1 MRITTNMVMRN
12 YQSNLTSSLGGL
24 ERARKQVES
33 GRRFSQSY
41 EDPSAAARGAILER
55 RYSRNSDYLNSVK
68 EAQKWQDS
76 QEDVLKQL
84 NTIATQIGSDFSTKA
99 MSDTTGDT
107 GRNAYAATL
116 RELQKSM
123 VNALNTAYGD
133 AFVMA
138 GGDAKNPPF
147 KIDENGDV
155 LYRDLNVDSDDA
167 DVLAKLAKLSK
178 ETSYIDL
185 GFGLKFDDTTGDII
199 SSSAFDTAFPGI
211 NAVGYG
217 QTDDGTSKNLIVLA
231 GKMADLLDKEVFDKD
246 AYGKLWTQFN
256 QSTQSMKDQ
265 FTKIGTKS
273 QQLAATQTRLE
284 AEKLNIEE
292 QYKNAVGIE
301 ETEAIT
307 NFSWAQYVYNVALK
321 IGTNIINP
329 SLLDFMK

>member
-99 MSDTTGDT
+99 MSDPTGDT

-133 AFVMA
+133 AYVMA

-147 KIDENGDV
+147 RIDENGSV
-155 LYRDLNVDSDDA
+155 LYRNLDVNDPDNA
-167 DVLAKLAKLSK
+167 DKLAKLAK

-185 GFGLKFDDTTGDII
+185 GFGLKFDANGIV

-217 QTDDGTSKNLIVLA
+217 QTDDGKSKNLIVLA
-231 GKMADLLDKEVFDKD
+231 GQMAELLDQEVFDKD